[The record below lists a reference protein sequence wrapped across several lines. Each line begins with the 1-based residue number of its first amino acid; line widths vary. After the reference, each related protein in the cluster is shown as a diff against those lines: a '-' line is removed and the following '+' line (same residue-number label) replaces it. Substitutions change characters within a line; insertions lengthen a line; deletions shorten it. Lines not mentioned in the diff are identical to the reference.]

1 MYKNV
6 ILARMGEVTLKGLNR
21 GKFEI
26 QLKSN
31 LKYRLR
37 KKKAMNMRSRA
48 SLLRTRPASIRTP
61 RSSTASMYR
70 MTQQVSAASL

>member
-1 MYKNV
+1 MAKNV
-6 ILARMGEVTLKGLNR
+6 ILARMGEITLKGLNR

-37 KKKAMNMRSRA
+37 NFGKLSIYQSQSRSQYDKHA
-48 SLLRTRPASIRTP
+48 IGKSPTYLN
-61 RSSTASMYR
+61 Y
-70 MTQQVSAASL
+70 